1 MLVYLLLTA
10 CSSMLIGGVNPG
22 NASIGDDKR
31 NEQQIRDD
39 AAISAAVRNR
49 LGLDPALSA
58 SGIGIATY
66 MGTVTLSGTVNA
78 FDIRDKAVSIAR
90 STDKVRGVNNQIQ
103 VNTRR

>member
-1 MLVYLLLTA
+1 
-10 CSSMLIGGVNPG
+10 MLIGGVNPG
-22 NASIGDDKR
+22 NAKIGDDKR

-39 AAISAAVRNR
+39 AAISTAVRNR
-49 LGLDPALSA
+49 FSLDSTLAA
-58 SGIGIATY
+58 SSIGIATY

-103 VNTRR
+103 VNTSR